1 MKNLR
6 LLIVG
11 CLLCTCVQA
20 QQVTTIA
27 GSAGALGFVDG
38 VGPLARFNQ
47 PHAVANDK
55 NGNLFIAD
63 RQNHRIRKITTSG
76 VVSTYAGTGAIG
88 GTDGPAL
95 SSTFNEPWGV
105 ACDTFGNVYV
115 VDTKNY
121 KIRKIDNTG
130 MVSTLAGSGVFGT
143 TNGAAAFARFGF
155 PVGIAVSPNGYSIY
169 VSDYNTHTIRK
180 IENGQVST
188 LAGTVFVSGA
198 NDGTGATA
206 TFNHPYGLFMKS
218 NGDVLIADEWNNLI
232 RKVTST
238 GVVSTIA
245 GSGMPGSLDGS
256 ALTAQFK
263 FPSGVCADGSGNIF
277 VADVLNHTIRKLSTA
292 GVVSTYA
299 GFAGSIGD
307 INGNASVARFN
318 NPTGVSVNPVDQTL
332 YVGDNANHMIRK
344 ITNVSTTVL
353 SLSLLGATTRCFG
366 DPIVFQ
372 ISPSNLSNYSIKENT
387 TVLGSSPT
395 STITISNLSAGTH
408 TLFATAIDGG
418 GATAISQNI
427 SITILPPFV
436 PTISSSGGTAICS
449 GAALT
454 LAAQSGSNYVWST
467 GATTSSISVNT
478 AGTYSVSVTNGAGC
492 RGTSLP
498 FNVTVQSTPIATI
511 TATADSICPNQN
523 TTLTASVANSYL
535 WSTSETTQSINAVPG
550 TYSVTIT
557 GAGGCTA
564 VSSPQTVTA
573 FPACTPLISPNGT
586 VIVFQGDSALLQA
599 SGCSFYTWS
608 NGNTSSS
615 IYVFSSGNY
624 SVVGTSTNG
633 CTTTSAPVNVTL
645 VSSATIISAQG
656 ATSFCEGNFVQ
667 LQSIFPLGN
676 QWYYNGLPI
685 AGANTQQYNAYD
697 DGWYHVGVWQN
708 NTWMF
713 SDSIHVTV
721 LPSPDVPNLNDTSVC
736 KGSTMTLTLPF
747 VNGVTYKWYDS
758 LTGGTLLST
767 GLSYTSPPLN
777 ASTTYFVEAINSF
790 NCKSDRLD
798 VDIILKAVP
807 VASFTYTSVAS
818 NGQYDVNFICTTSN
832 YDYITWIFGDTTIQ
846 GNISNL
852 ANPTYTYPVAGT
864 YDVILVVG
872 NFLGCTDTLI
882 KKVAAGAN
890 NPAFIP
896 TTFTPNGDGRND
908 IFRVRGDQFT
918 LEEMK
923 IFDQWGTLIYST
935 DASLPHWDGTVNGKT
950 VVNGTYVYRIVI
962 VDDKFNK
969 QELTGPVT
977 VIK

>member
-1 MKNLR
+1 MMKLR

-11 CLLCTCVQA
+11 WLLCSCVQA

-27 GSAGALGFVDG
+27 GSSGAAGFVDG
-38 VGPLARFNQ
+38 AGPIARFNQ
-47 PHAVANDK
+47 PHAVASDK
-55 NGNLFIAD
+55 NGNVFIAD
-63 RQNHRIRKITTSG
+63 RQNHRIRKINSSG

-95 SSTFNEPWGV
+95 SSTFNEPWGI
-105 ACDTFGNVYV
+105 ACDTLGNVYV

-130 MVSTLAGSGVFGT
+130 VVTTLAGSGVFGT

-155 PVGIAVSPNGYSIY
+155 PVGIAVSPNGYSVY

-188 LAGTVFVSGA
+188 LAGTVFISGA

-206 TFNHPYGLFMKS
+206 TFNHPYGLFMED

-232 RKVTST
+232 RKVTSL
-238 GVVSTIA
+238 GVVTTIA
-245 GSGMPGSLDGS
+245 GTGIPGGLDGP
-256 ALTAQFK
+256 ALSAQFK
-263 FPSGVCADGSGNIF
+263 FPAGICADISGNIF
-277 VADVLNHTIRKLSTA
+277 VADVLNHTIRKLNTA

-299 GFAGSIGD
+299 GLTGNVGD
-307 INGNASVARFN
+307 ANGNASVARFN
-318 NPTGVSVNPVDQTL
+318 NPSSVSVNPVDQAL
-332 YVGDNANHMIRK
+332 YVGDNSNHLIRK
-344 ITNVSTTVL
+344 ITNVSSTVL
-353 SLSLLGATTRCFG
+353 NLSLVGVSTRCFG
-366 DPIVFQ
+366 DSIVFQ

-387 TVLGSSPT
+387 TVLGSSST
-395 STITISNLSAGTH
+395 SSITISNLSAGTH
-408 TLFATAIDGG
+408 TLYATAIDAS

-427 SITILPPFV
+427 SVTILPAFL
-436 PTISSSGGTAICS
+436 PTITSSGGSAICN

-454 LAAQSGSNYVWST
+454 LTAQAGSNYVWST
-467 GATTSSISVNT
+467 GATTASISVSL
-478 AGTYSVSVTNGAGC
+478 AGSYSVSVTNTSGC

-498 FNVTVQSTPIATI
+498 FNVTVQSNPIASI
-511 TATADSICPNQN
+511 TAAADSICPNQN
-523 TTLTASVANSYL
+523 TTLTASTANSYL
-535 WSTSETTQSINAVPG
+535 WSTSATTQSINAAPG
-550 TYSVTIT
+550 TYTVTVT

-564 VSSPQTVTA
+564 VSSAQTVSA
-573 FPACTPLISPNGT
+573 YPVCTPSISPIGT
-586 VIVFQGDSALLQA
+586 VIIFQGDSALLQA
-599 SGCSFYTWS
+599 SGCNSYTWS
-608 NGNTSSS
+608 SGSTASS
-615 IYVFSSGNY
+615 IYVYSGGNY
-624 SVVGTSTNG
+624 SVVGTSSNG
-633 CTTTSAPVNVTL
+633 CTATSSTVNVTV
-645 VSSATIISAQG
+645 VSSSTIISAQG
-656 ATSFCEGNFVQ
+656 ATSFCDGNFVQ
-667 LQSIFPLGN
+667 LQSIFSLGN

-685 AGANTQQYNAYD
+685 TGANAQQYSAYN

-708 NTWMF
+708 NTWLF

-767 GLSYTSPPLN
+767 GLSYTSPTLN
-777 ASTTYFVEAINSF
+777 VPTTYYVEAVNSF
-790 NCKSDRLD
+790 NCKSARLD
-798 VDIILKAVP
+798 VDIVINIVP
-807 VASFTYTSVAS
+807 KASFTYNSVAS
-818 NGQYDVNFICTTSN
+818 NGQYDVNFICTTPN
-832 YDYITWIFGDTTIQ
+832 PDYITWIFGDTTIS

-852 ANPTYTYPVAGT
+852 PNPVYTYPVAGT
-864 YDVILVVG
+864 YDVILIVE
-872 NFLGCTDTLI
+872 NFLGCSDTLI

-896 TTFTPNGDGRND
+896 TTFTPNGDGKND

-923 IFDQWGTLIYST
+923 IFDQWGTLIYTT
-935 DASLPHWDGTVNGKT
+935 DGSLPHWDGTVNGKT
-950 VVNGTYVYRIVI
+950 VMNGTYVYRIVI

-969 QELTGPVT
+969 QEMTGPVT